1 LSEDDYA
8 RLAPDLKDVYLTPK
22 QVLAVPDETIRYVYF
37 PRGSVVSL
45 VVAMQ
50 DGRMLAG
57 AIVGNEGLVGLGTF
71 LSERTATELMVVQIA
86 GHAARMSSTAFHQ
99 AVARTPSL
107 QTLLYQYSLGLM
119 QQLARTAACNRLHSV
134 HHCCARWLLL
144 AADLSGR
151 LMLPLTHEGLASLMG
166 VRRASI
172 SEAAAA
178 FQRLGLIE
186 YSQGQISILDRD
198 GLAAAAC
205 EDYQLSRQAYDQM
218 YQ

>member
-1 LSEDDYA
+1 
-8 RLAPDLKDVYLTPK
+8 
-22 QVLAVPDETIRYVYF
+22 
-37 PRGSVVSL
+37 
-45 VVAMQ
+45 M
-50 DGRMLAG
+50 
-57 AIVGNEGLVGLGTF
+57 AISTQGTF
-71 LSERTATELMVVQIA
+71 HR
-86 GHAARMSSTAFHQ
+86 

-119 QQLARTAACNRLHSV
+119 QQLARTVACNRLHSV
-134 HHCCARWLLL
+134 HHRCARWLLL

-186 YSQGQISILDRD
+186 YRQGQISILDRD

-205 EDYQLSRQAYDQM
+205 EDY
-218 YQ
+218 